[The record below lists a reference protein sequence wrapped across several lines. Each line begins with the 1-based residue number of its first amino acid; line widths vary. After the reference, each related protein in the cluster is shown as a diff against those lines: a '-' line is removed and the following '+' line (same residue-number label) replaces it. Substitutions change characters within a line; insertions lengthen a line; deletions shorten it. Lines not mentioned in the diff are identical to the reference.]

1 MTYDHCELLGQL
13 STLNFSAASNTFSS
27 GYNTTIKG
35 SAPKTI
41 QTVSSL
47 FSKDITKAMSD
58 IGNLVARM
66 FPTASAERAAVILDI
81 TVFGFIADDLLEDAA
96 LSSDSEAF
104 DKLHMLM
111 LRLVRNDSFSE
122 DEYPEYQ
129 NLIRFTRP
137 IFTKFQALAS
147 RTLLNRFAYTY
158 QEYLQGVQWEA
169 SLQPNQIPD
178 FETCKNVKRHVGAWL
193 CYFVLAEFARE
204 IEVPITVRGNLE
216 VQKFVTLA
224 CDIASYD
231 NDTFSLKKEIRDG
244 VVSNTIVITYLHGAK
259 RLQDALD
266 RILEMRK
273 QTESEILAIT
283 SNLPHFG
290 KDDKVAREYINA
302 LTCVIGGNFEWCSKT
317 TRYQDPK

>member
-1 MTYDHCELLGQL
+1 MTYDHCELLEQL
-13 STLNFSAASNTFSS
+13 STLNFSAASNSFTS
-27 GYNTTIKG
+27 GFNTAIKAA
-35 SAPKTI
+35 APKTI
-41 QTVSSL
+41 QNVSSH
-47 FSKDITKAMSD
+47 FSRDITKAMSD
-58 IGNLVARM
+58 IANLVARM
-66 FPTASAERAAVILDI
+66 FPTASPERAAIILDI
-81 TVFGFIADDLLEDAA
+81 TVFGFVADDLLEDAA

-111 LRLVRNDSFSE
+111 LRLVRNDSIND

-129 NLIRFTRP
+129 TLIKFSRP
-137 IFTKFQALAS
+137 IFLKFQALAS

-204 IEVPITVRGNLE
+204 MEVPIAVRGSLV

-244 VVSNTIVITYLHGAK
+244 VVSNTIVITYLHGAN
-259 RLQDALD
+259 RLQDAVD
-266 RILEMRK
+266 RIIAMRK
-273 QTESEILAIT
+273 QTESEILSIT
-283 SNLPHFG
+283 NNLPHFG
-290 KDDKVAREYINA
+290 KDDKVARDYINA